1 VLISI
6 KANQHSRIEVLLVIA
21 LYLIFDLL
29 IPYTSPY
36 ALMMTTVCWILIPT
50 LIAIRSSAG
59 LRNRYVALIILLEIS
74 FIWLAGRFTRE
85 GNVSGDASEAVS
97 FGAFI
102 GIGPTSVNNY
112 FTTILLANLLLAI
125 FIVFLQTKISKT
137 QNVVEQRKTING
149 IVLRPQSKALEVLLV
164 FVLIFLT
171 SPYFEGIVPNL
182 RLLTTA
188 TDFDSQQIH
197 AWYDYASRG
206 FVPMKDFWFP
216 YNGMIF
222 LQDGLLGYFAIW
234 FILILVGVSLYRF
247 VLLNSNYPVSLSL
260 LALIMVLSINYP
272 VISVRYFFP
281 FVALLLACLGMSQK
295 RFSVIYFLPLAISL
309 WMSPEIAVVV
319 YLLFIIALAINF
331 IHISNIDRSVKSTIK
346 PLMLVTASLVS
357 EAIYL
362 ATNKS
367 LSNLVLFLSKPN
379 ETIQYGFSPLQGLRF
394 EPSRDIS
401 QNFRVALFFVV
412 ILLFAVSTANVVRL
426 LITKRPVTN
435 EIYIFMAGCFSIS
448 LLQKELVR
456 GGLTLWIAV
465 LLVLSTVG
473 ILKLMT
479 ESNFDNS
486 QKRIIAHSVLQIK
499 TYVVVGVFLLIFS
512 TPVLAGSFT
521 QIARSPQQVKFLV
534 KEFSNGNLGDIFL
547 NSNWNSS
554 NANLAKTLQATL
566 GIETIKLIKNDFFI
580 LGDRPDIYRALS
592 QKPYWLM
599 SQYNMSPIREQ
610 KKIILEIENR
620 NPSFL
625 IVDKRAEALS
635 FDGIASPV
643 RLYAIYQ
650 FLTPK
655 FQLYRS
661 YDSFDLLIAKNNG
674 LVDYEYWNGL
684 LGSTIDLGSLPL
696 AATKPRNCQL
706 EKQECGDFL
715 RIEPRLGQVQ
725 EVPVICGGR
734 RYTLRFNSIPQGESG
749 WISLNRL
756 WFWDSKCSVILSSNV
771 VEVKGL
777 LGSYLY

>member
-1 VLISI
+1 MFIRK
-6 KANQHSRIEVLLVIA
+6 KAFSLSRVEVLLVIT

-50 LIAIRSSAG
+50 LIAIRLSTG

-74 FIWLAGRFTRE
+74 IIWLASRLTRE

-102 GIGPTSVNNY
+102 GIGPTSVVNF
-112 FTTILLANLLLAI
+112 FTTILLANLVLAI
-125 FIVFLQTKISKT
+125 LIVFLQTKTSRT
-137 QNVVEQRKTING
+137 QNLVAQEKSNKEIA
-149 IVLRPQSKALEVLLV
+149 LRPQSKALEVLLV
-164 FVLIFLT
+164 LLLVFLT

-188 TDFDSQQIH
+188 PDFDSQQIH

-216 YNGMIF
+216 YNGMLF
-222 LQDGLLGYFAIW
+222 LQDGLLGYFSIW

-260 LALIMVLSINYP
+260 LVLIMILSINYP
-272 VISVRYFFP
+272 VVSVRYFFP

-295 RFSVIYFLPLAISL
+295 RFSVMHFLPLAISL

-331 IHISNIDRSVKSTIK
+331 IHMSDIDRSVKSIIK
-346 PLMLVTASLVS
+346 PLVLVTTSLVF
-357 EAIYL
+357 EVIYL
-362 ATNKS
+362 STNKS
-367 LSNLVLFLSKPN
+367 LANLVLFLSKPN

-394 EPSRDIS
+394 ELSRDIN
-401 QNFRVALFFVV
+401 QNFRVVLFFVV
-412 ILLFAVSTANVVRL
+412 ILLFAASVANVLKL
-426 LITKRPVTN
+426 LITKSPITD
-435 EIYIFMAGCFSIS
+435 EIYILMAGCFSIS

-465 LLVLSTVG
+465 LLVLSAVG
-473 ILKLMT
+473 ILKLRT
-479 ESNFDNS
+479 ESEFDNS
-486 QKRIIAHSVLQIK
+486 RNRRIVHSICQIK
-499 TYVVVGVFLLIFS
+499 TYVVVGLLLLIFS

-521 QIARSPQQVKFLV
+521 QVARTPQQVKFLV

-547 NSNWNSS
+547 NSNWSS
-554 NANLAKTLQATL
+554 SKANLMKTLEVTL
-566 GIETIKLIKNDFFI
+566 GIETMKLIKDDFFI
-580 LGDRPDIYRALS
+580 LGDRPDIYRALNE
-592 QKPYWLM
+592 KPYWLI

-610 KKIILEIENR
+610 RKIISEIKER
-620 NPSFL
+620 NPGYL
-625 IVDKRAEALS
+625 IVDKRAEALT

-643 RLYAIYQ
+643 RHYAIYQ

-661 YDSFDLLIAKNNG
+661 YDSFDLLVTKNDG
-674 LVDYEYWNGL
+674 LVDYDYWNGL
-684 LGSTIDLGSLPL
+684 LGSSIDLGSLPS
-696 AATKPRNCQL
+696 AATKPKNCQL
-706 EKQECGDFL
+706 ENLECGDFIK
-715 RIEPRLGQVQ
+715 IEPLASQVQ
-725 EVPVICGGR
+725 EVPVICGDR
-734 RYTLRFNSIPQGESG
+734 RYTLRFNTIPHGEIG

-756 WFWDSKCSVILSSNV
+756 WFWDYNCSVVPRSNV
-771 VEVKGL
+771 FEFKGL